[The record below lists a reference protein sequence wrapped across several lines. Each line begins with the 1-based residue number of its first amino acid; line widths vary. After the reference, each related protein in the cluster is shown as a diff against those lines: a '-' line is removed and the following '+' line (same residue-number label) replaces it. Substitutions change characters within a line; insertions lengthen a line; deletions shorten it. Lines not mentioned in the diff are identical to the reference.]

1 MKKTILLL
9 FTILTLV
16 IGVGYVD
23 AKEVDIIPVTETNYV
38 TEYHL
43 FDDPNAGTEKDPQCS
58 SLFGDPNNKKDLAWY
73 LQLALDIIKYVGIV
87 LCIVL
92 TIVDFA
98 KALLGEEKEMYKPL
112 AKKAILRM
120 VYAVCL
126 FFLPIFVKT
135 ILLLIGVYGTCG
147 IG

>member
-9 FTILTLV
+9 FTILTLA

-23 AKEVDIIPVTETNYV
+23 AKEVDVKPLYETTYIG
-38 TEYHL
+38 EYQL
-43 FDDPNAGTEKDPQCS
+43 FDDPNAGTTADPQCD
-58 SLFGDPNNKKDLAWY
+58 SLFGDPANKKSLAWY
-73 LQLALDIIKYVGIV
+73 LQLALDVIKYVGIV

-98 KALLGEEKEMYKPL
+98 KALLGEEKDMYKPL
-112 AKKAILRM
+112 AKKALLRM
-120 VYAVCL
+120 VYSVCL

-135 ILLLIGVYGTCG
+135 LLLLIGVYGTCG